1 MRINIL
7 QHTPDEGAGS
17 ILQWAKMHHHD
28 VYTYYPGFFNGV
40 LPTAQDTDMLVIL
53 GGPISPN
60 DDDGFIVQER
70 ILIKQLLAEGKPMF
84 GACFGAQQI
93 TKALGY
99 PVGKS
104 PVKEVG
110 WGEVTLQSSDIPD
123 LPKKLSVIHWHE
135 EMFEIPD
142 EGKLLFSSAGLK
154 NQGFVLGHHVVGL
167 QFHLEPEIENV
178 REMAINDFPYLEGSV
193 FNETAQ
199 GVMDREVPSENKTAM
214 FKILDYITDDN

>member
-17 ILQWAKMHHHD
+17 ILDWAKARGYE

-40 LPTAQDTDMLVIL
+40 LPTADETDMLVLL

-60 DDDGFIVQER
+60 DSDEFIGNER
-70 ILIKQLLAEGKPMF
+70 KLIQQMLDQNKPMF

-93 TKALGY
+93 TKTLGY

-110 WGEVTLQSSDIPD
+110 WAPVTLQSSVISG
-123 LPKKLSVIHWHE
+123 LPKELNVLHWHE
-135 EMFEIPD
+135 EMFEIPA
-142 EGKLLFSSAGLK
+142 GANLLFSSKGLK
-154 NQGFVLGHHVVGL
+154 NQGFEFHHKVVGL
-167 QFHLEPEIENV
+167 QFHLEPKLDNV
-178 REMAINDFPYLEGSV
+178 REMVVNDFPYIQGSV
-193 FNETAQ
+193 LNESAEDILNTEIS
-199 GVMDREVPSENKTAM
+199 DENEKAM
-214 FKILDYITDDN
+214 FEILDYINE